1 MYSINSF
8 RSAAFAN
15 TIKKLLLSILLLN
28 YLGKPIIADFQRAEQ
43 ERIVA
48 MTNARGVMADQTV
61 VVKQGDGHVF
71 RYTPEV
77 GLDPVWWYG
86 AFTLGKLSLVEL
98 QHGTKYDEEKYRQVC
113 LALLH

>member
-1 MYSINSF
+1 M
-8 RSAAFAN
+8 
-15 TIKKLLLSILLLN
+15 
-28 YLGKPIIADFQRAEQ
+28 GKPIIADFQRAEQ

-61 VVKQGDGHVF
+61 VVKQGDGHLF

-98 QHGTKYDEEKYRQVC
+98 QHGTKYDEEKSPGLFGAV
-113 LALLH
+113 ALVTKSFQFLRDDFSLKQTK